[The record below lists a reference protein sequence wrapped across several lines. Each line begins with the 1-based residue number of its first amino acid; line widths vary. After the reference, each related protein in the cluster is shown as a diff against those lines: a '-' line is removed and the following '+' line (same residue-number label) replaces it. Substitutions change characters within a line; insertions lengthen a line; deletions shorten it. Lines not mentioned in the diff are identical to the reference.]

1 MRRYGILVLPL
12 LIVVVLGFV
21 GVTTSDPPDD
31 EASGPGAAATD
42 GAVTIANFDFGPM
55 DASVPAGTQVTW
67 TNQDG
72 SPHSIQD
79 DTGDELF
86 PESDELGEGDT
97 FSFTYAEPGTYAYL
111 CGIHNYMQGT
121 VTVTA

>member
-21 GVTTSDPPDD
+21 GVTTSSPPAE
-31 EASGPGAAATD
+31 EAGGQAASAD
-42 GAVTIANFDFGPM
+42 GAVTISNFRFGPM
-55 DASVPAGTQVTW
+55 DATVPAGTPVTW

-79 DTGDELF
+79 DSGQELF
-86 PESDELGEGDT
+86 PESDELDQGDT
-97 FSFTYAEPGTYAYL
+97 FAFTYAEPGTYAYL

-121 VTVTA
+121 ITVTA